1 MIDYLVNENPYM
13 LTYRFGVP
21 TGLAMQKGLEE
32 LLHVLEWSSEN
43 NYLASLRAIRR
54 YYSVADQKEIVQR
67 EQETAQP
74 WM

>member
-1 MIDYLVNENPYM
+1 M

-32 LLHVLEWSSEN
+32 LLLVLEWSKNN
-43 NYLASLRAIRR
+43 NYQTSLRAIRR
-54 YYSVADQKEIVQR
+54 YYSVADQKEIIQR
-67 EQETAQP
+67 EQESAQP